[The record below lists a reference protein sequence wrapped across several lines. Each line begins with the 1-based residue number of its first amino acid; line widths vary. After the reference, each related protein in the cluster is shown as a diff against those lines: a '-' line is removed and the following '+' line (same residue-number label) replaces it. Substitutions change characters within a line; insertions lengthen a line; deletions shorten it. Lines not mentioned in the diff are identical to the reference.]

1 MGMLLRRHY
10 EIDSDIET
18 VGINYPEL
26 TIKELKSIAKER
38 GIDGYSGMSKAE
50 LVQILG

>member
-10 EIDSDIET
+10 EIDSDTET
-18 VGINYPEL
+18 VRVNYSEL
-26 TIKELKSIAKER
+26 TVKELKTIAKER
-38 GIDGYSGMSKAE
+38 GVDGYSDMSKAE